1 MKLEYDELIKIY
13 KKASLCR
20 SFEEKVFK
28 LVNEKIIN
36 IPVYLSAGQEY
47 ISATISTALDR
58 LGVGERQI
66 FIQHRGHSIYLNFG
80 GDIDELILELL
91 GRDSG
96 CSNGKGGS
104 ASIQSKKANIY
115 GHDGLM
121 GSHGPIA
128 TGMCYANK
136 MPTLCFTG
144 DAAGEEDYFLTSM
157 GWASTKELPIWY
169 LIEDNNYSILTEKKI
184 RRNWE
189 ISDVASGFK
198 LLSYNIQD
206 DPSEIY
212 SVIPNE
218 FIKPLVI
225 NFRTNRLFWHAGA
238 GIDDPNVFDRHKVVA
253 KKIGAT
259 ISDQINIESK
269 EIVEEAWKKYI

>member
-1 MKLEYDELIKIY
+1 
-13 KKASLCR
+13 
-20 SFEEKVFK
+20 
-28 LVNEKIIN
+28 
-36 IPVYLSAGQEY
+36 
-47 ISATISTALDR
+47 
-58 LGVGERQI
+58 
-66 FIQHRGHSIYLNFG
+66 
-80 GDIDELILELL
+80 
-91 GRDSG
+91 
-96 CSNGKGGS
+96 
-104 ASIQSKKANIY
+104 
-115 GHDGLM
+115 
-121 GSHGPIA
+121 
-128 TGMCYANK
+128 
-136 MPTLCFTG
+136 
-144 DAAGEEDYFLTSM
+144 
-157 GWASTKELPIWY
+157 
-169 LIEDNNYSILTEKKI
+169 
-184 RRNWE
+184 
-189 ISDVASGFK
+189 